1 MGSTFLLLLLVSVES
16 LELSALVLEHLI
28 ELLSPRLHIL
38 VILVN
43 QQRSEDE
50 SVEAMQVISASVLFL
65 LLNGSLCSAAVNRA
79 GTIFSLILKLLV
91 VVEQRFTSLR

>member
-1 MGSTFLLLLLVSVES
+1 MGSTSFLLLVVSVES

-50 SVEAMQVISASVLFL
+50 SVEAMQVISTSVLFL
-65 LLNGSLCSAAVNRA
+65 LLNRSLCSAAMNRA
-79 GTIFSLILKLLV
+79 STIFSFILKLLV

>member
-1 MGSTFLLLLLVSVES
+1 MGSTSFLLLVLSVES

-50 SVEAMQVISASVLFL
+50 SVEAM
-65 LLNGSLCSAAVNRA
+65 
-79 GTIFSLILKLLV
+79 
-91 VVEQRFTSLR
+91 